1 MQLVSSEEETRPPKI
16 LWREAIHRA
25 SVTIDSDNRRGGL
38 GRGTV
43 DHIFI
48 EQQMPGFQHFR
59 VTLGILDTSGRY
71 PTKTNHS
78 GRNDSKL
85 SFDHILNGPKTS
97 GVMLTDGKT
106 PIGEQR

>member
-1 MQLVSSEEETRPPKI
+1 MQLVSSEEESRPLKI

-38 GRGTV
+38 GRGTL

-48 EQQMPGFQHFR
+48 KQQMPGFQHFR
-59 VTLGILDTSGRY
+59 VTLGVLDFSGRY

-85 SFDHILNGPKTS
+85 SFDHIRNGPETS
-97 GVMLTDGKT
+97 GVMLTDERT
-106 PIGEQR
+106 PMVEQR